1 MIRTLLILLLS
12 LPALCHAEPA
22 PAWNLQQLMQGLA
35 QAKESRAR
43 FTEQK
48 FLKILKQPLES
59 SGTLLFQAPGYMEKH
74 TLTPKV
80 ESLVLDQ
87 GVLTIDI
94 KARNIKRTLVLQEY
108 PAIWAF
114 VESIRSTL
122 AGDLPTLE
130 RFYKI
135 ELEGNAAHWKMR
147 LLPIE
152 LRTREVLSEIRVS
165 GRGNWVDSIE
175 TLEANGDRALMK
187 VVEDTP

>member
-1 MIRTLLILLLS
+1 MMRTVLVLLMLI
-12 LPALCHAEPA
+12 PALCRAEIA
-22 PAWNLQQLMQGLA
+22 SSWDVQQLMQGLA
-35 QAKESRAR
+35 QAKEAKGK
-43 FTEQK
+43 FIEKK
-48 FLKILKQPLES
+48 FLSVLNQPLES
-59 SGTLLFQAPGYMEKH
+59 SGTLLFKAPGHLEKH
-74 TLTPKV
+74 TLAPKV

-87 GVLTIDI
+87 GVLTIDS

-135 ELEGNAAHWKMR
+135 ELEGGPTHWQML

-152 LRTREVLSEIRVS
+152 PKTREVMREIRIS
-165 GRGNWVDSIE
+165 GRGSWVERIE
-175 TLEANGDRALMK
+175 AFEPNGDHSLME
-187 VVEDTP
+187 VVEISP

>member
-1 MIRTLLILLLS
+1 MRTLLMLLLC
-12 LPALCHAEPA
+12 LPALSRAETA
-22 PAWNLQQLMQGLA
+22 ASWDVRQLMQDLA
-35 QAKESRAR
+35 QVKEAKGR
-43 FTEQK
+43 FVERK
-48 FLKILKQPLES
+48 FLSVLKRPLES
-59 SGTLLFQAPGYMEKH
+59 SGTLLFQAPGHLEKH

-122 AGDLPTLE
+122 AGDLPMLE
-130 RFYKI
+130 RFYQI
-135 ELEGNAAHWKMR
+135 ELEGNAAYWKMR

-152 LRTREVLSEIRVS
+152 PRTREVLSEIRIS
-165 GRGNWVDSIE
+165 GRRNWVDSIE
-175 TLEANGDRALMK
+175 TLEANGDNALMK